1 MNKPYDVIVVG
12 ARCAGAPTAMLLARN
27 GYRVLL
33 LDKATFPSDT
43 VSSHIIH
50 PPGVAALSRWNLL
63 ERLRETGCPPLNEYA
78 LDVGPF
84 TISGPLRPS
93 QGISYGLCPRRTVL
107 DELLVEAAVEAGAEL
122 RERFAVDELVIERGE
137 VTGIRGRARGGGDAV
152 TERARVVI
160 GADGMRSFIARA
172 VGAPQYNERPTI
184 TAGYYAYWSGLPSAG
199 FEAHLVPRRAFA
211 IAPTNDD
218 LAISVIAWPRSEF
231 QATRSDVEGLF
242 MRAVELVPGLGERF
256 RRAKRV
262 SRFVGTPDLPNF
274 FRKPYGPGWVLVG
287 DAGYHKDPI
296 TAQGIS
302 DAFRDAEAMAE
313 ALDEVYA
320 GRDAFENALKRYQD
334 ARDEAA
340 LPMFEFTCQFAS
352 LEEPPPPEMQ
362 QLLAAIHGNQEA
374 MGGFVSTLAGV
385 VSPVEFFAPE
395 NVARIMARADSR
407 LDAAA

>member
-1 MNKPYDVIVVG
+1 VLAD
-12 ARCAGAPTAMLLARN
+12 LL
-27 GYRVLL
+27 G
-33 LDKATFPSDT
+33 
-43 VSSHIIH
+43 
-50 PPGVAALSRWNLL
+50 
-63 ERLRETGCPPLNEYA
+63 
-78 LDVGPF
+78 
-84 TISGPLRPS
+84 
-93 QGISYGLCPRRTVL
+93 
-107 DELLVEAAVEAGAEL
+107 EAAVEAGAEL

-256 RRAKRV
+256 RRAKRG